1 VVFQAPYLDDEGLNT
16 VVFASYDQSCEHN
29 SMSCLHTE
37 RARPELGRLDVRG
50 VDHELVSLHV
60 QSRSCLQTSHVGPVT
75 EFSLGI
81 AADDVQQG
89 CLLVVLLDLLFGSE
103 MPDTL
108 QEHSYVQCQGT
119 VVRLQR
125 ERLDLMIFID
135 SHVVLEVLPVLVA
148 QNVVEHAPPIF
159 HEFSLR
165 HFVHIVSES
174 HTRIALECR
183 MLLSHV
189 SL

>member
-1 VVFQAPYLDDEGLNT
+1 
-16 VVFASYDQSCEHN
+16 
-29 SMSCLHTE
+29 
-37 RARPELGRLDVRG
+37 
-50 VDHELVSLHV
+50 
-60 QSRSCLQTSHVGPVT
+60 
-75 EFSLGI
+75 
-81 AADDVQQG
+81 
-89 CLLVVLLDLLFGSE
+89 

-108 QEHSYVQCQGT
+108 QEHGYVQGQGT

-125 ERLDLMIFID
+125 ERLDLMIFIE
-135 SHVVLEVLPVLVA
+135 SHVVLEVSPVLVA

-165 HFVHIVSES
+165 HFVHIVSDS
-174 HTRIALECR
+174 HTRIALECL